1 MIPFSCFTSKNEI
14 GKNSNDKISNENA
27 KIFIKMLNVKT
38 RCIKREL
45 STCLK
50 QQNPIPIKC
59 KLNSNMYLRKYVCT
73 KVIDVHVFVFILHA
87 ITYFPN

>member
-50 QQNPIPIKC
+50 
-59 KLNSNMYLRKYVCT
+59 
-73 KVIDVHVFVFILHA
+73 
-87 ITYFPN
+87 

>member
-27 KIFIKMLNVKT
+27 KIFIKTLNVKT

-50 QQNPIPIKC
+50 QQNPITNKMY
-59 KLNSNMYLRKYVCT
+59 SNIYLRKYVCT

-87 ITYFPN
+87 ITYFSN

>member
-1 MIPFSCFTSKNEI
+1 MITFSCFTSKNEI

-50 QQNPIPIKC
+50 HQNPITNKMKTPQ
-59 KLNSNMYLRKYVCT
+59 
-73 KVIDVHVFVFILHA
+73 
-87 ITYFPN
+87 

>member
-14 GKNSNDKISNENA
+14 GKTSNDKISNENA

-50 QQNPIPIKC
+50 QQNPITNK
-59 KLNSNMYLRKYVCT
+59 M
-73 KVIDVHVFVFILHA
+73 
-87 ITYFPN
+87 